1 MLLCQKVGSSQK
13 LMETWQRT
21 WKHTGVPICQNL
33 DHRASKELTKNAILR
48 NTHGSIL
55 KLKKKKKN
63 LKRGAK
69 ALHYSRM
76 SMMYKEKQGQKT
88 AIHKYFSGLGEESP
102 VDAKTAKI
110 LDERL
115 FWNRT
120 VTQSQMSL
128 DKSHIIY
135 KGEQVPL

>member
-1 MLLCQKVGSSQK
+1 MKIFPALRTDSLETKTSVALSTPNTQTLISKSHLPLKGTRDSNVYRPRQENGTKWVQDMLLCQKVGSSQK

-76 SMMYKEKQGQKT
+76 SMMYKEK
-88 AIHKYFSGLGEESP
+88 
-102 VDAKTAKI
+102 
-110 LDERL
+110 
-115 FWNRT
+115 
-120 VTQSQMSL
+120 
-128 DKSHIIY
+128 
-135 KGEQVPL
+135 